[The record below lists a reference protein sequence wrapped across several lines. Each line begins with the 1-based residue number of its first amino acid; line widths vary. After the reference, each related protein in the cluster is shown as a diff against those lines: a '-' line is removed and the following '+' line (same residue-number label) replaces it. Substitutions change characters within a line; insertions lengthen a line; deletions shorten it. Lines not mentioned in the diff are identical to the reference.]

1 MSKEE
6 SLEEKMNYITRSIT
20 IEDYDSILKLWN
32 SAEQTRRAMNPVDDT
47 REGIDRYLQQL

>member
-6 SLEEKMNYITRSIT
+6 
-20 IEDYDSILKLWN
+20 KLWN